1 MGGAVAARCA
11 AQLHETL
18 ETIVGLIVIDVV
30 EGTAM
35 DALQSMYCVLSS
47 RPKSFPSLKNAIEW
61 RWVMFLYLLKSY
73 FKEFEFRTL
82 T

>member
-1 MGGAVAARCA
+1 MGGAIAARCA
-11 AQLHETL
+11 AQLHESL

-35 DALQSMYCVLSS
+35 DALQSMYNVLSS

-61 RWVMFLYLLKSY
+61 RQVFLRYKLI
-73 FKEFEFRTL
+73 T
-82 T
+82 